1 MTSWIKT
8 PVCGG
13 ALWGILAF
21 YALTLTPCTF
31 LKRFVDQKDREFT
44 RQIRKWV
51 VSLVI
56 PNFVTKPLFLLALVL
71 MAVGCKPDLLP
82 STNLKDSGENRALVD
97 FMLKYKGAIENR
109 DADALMTLVSKD
121 YFEDNGNML
130 QEDDYGYDGLREK
143 LVSRFEHIK
152 SSRLDLFIQNAQEI
166 DEKVYVDYRY
176 QLRSLITLPAGES
189 WVSHTDVNRLTLRK
203 KGDDYRD
210 GFEVVSGL

>member
-1 MTSWIKT
+1 
-8 PVCGG
+8 
-13 ALWGILAF
+13 
-21 YALTLTPCTF
+21 
-31 LKRFVDQKDREFT
+31 
-44 RQIRKWV
+44 
-51 VSLVI
+51 
-56 PNFVTKPLFLLALVL
+56 